1 MTAPAGLSEF
11 SIALRAG
18 TLLSDQY
25 TIVGVLGRPGGFG
38 ITYLAEDIRLDTLVA
53 IKEFLP
59 RELATRAPDR
69 STIITHSGDHD
80 SSFHRGL
87 EQFVREAR
95 TLAKIHH
102 PSVVRV
108 RQFFEANGT
117 AYLVMDYLE
126 GQTLSELLKQ
136 EGGRLRPPQAVDI
149 MIRVL
154 DGLRAA
160 HALNIYH
167 RDVKPSNIYI
177 TAAGH
182 PVLLDFGAARQ
193 ATGTSGASMTA
204 VLTPGFAP
212 LEQYGHRGQGPWT
225 DVYATSAVLYQVL
238 TGVDPVPATDRV
250 GDETDPMVAPAD
262 IDPDIGPAL
271 SDAVMKALSMA
282 PRGRPQTAQ
291 DFQELLRSALAEHQR
306 APAPAPSPSL
316 PPLPPQTVVVER
328 PAVLRLST
336 DPKPAP
342 SAPRADAGPLVSAPS
357 ARDAVVDRS
366 SGSVAVERV
375 SPITVLVARIRKS
388 PAIAA
393 SAVLGVATVAAVLFF
408 AGGGEG
414 QPDPAA
420 PVTTDSVPTKVAE
433 TPVVAPASADTAR
446 EAQRVADSVTRADSI
461 AAARRAARAR
471 ADSLA
476 EARRLAQARA
486 DSIAAARTARAT
498 ENALRKNTP
507 PVATSPVQSG
517 QTAQRPAADTAKP
530 VQGVPDPRYS
540 PYSNSNTA
548 AVPPQTPPT
557 NPPPVTFGAAV
568 AREVQR
574 LADFFNAGD
583 RRNVSR
589 VLTTDETDKI
599 WRKLDGH
606 PQISATAKVVDL
618 NQADSTANF
627 FLVVTD
633 RASQASLFSGEFKA
647 RFIPIPN
654 GLRFLTVTPQR

>member
-1 MTAPAGLSEF
+1 M
-11 SIALRAG
+11 
-18 TLLSDQY
+18 
-25 TIVGVLGRPGGFG
+25 
-38 ITYLAEDIRLDTLVA
+38 
-53 IKEFLP
+53 
-59 RELATRAPDR
+59 
-69 STIITHSGDHD
+69 
-80 SSFHRGL
+80 
-87 EQFVREAR
+87 
-95 TLAKIHH
+95 
-102 PSVVRV
+102 
-108 RQFFEANGT
+108 
-117 AYLVMDYLE
+117 
-126 GQTLSELLKQ
+126 
-136 EGGRLRPPQAVDI
+136 
-149 MIRVL
+149 
-154 DGLRAA
+154 
-160 HALNIYH
+160 
-167 RDVKPSNIYI
+167 
-177 TAAGH
+177 
-182 PVLLDFGAARQ
+182 
-193 ATGTSGASMTA
+193 
-204 VLTPGFAP
+204 
-212 LEQYGHRGQGPWT
+212 
-225 DVYATSAVLYQVL
+225 
-238 TGVDPVPATDRV
+238 
-250 GDETDPMVAPAD
+250 
-262 IDPDIGPAL
+262 
-271 SDAVMKALSMA
+271 
-282 PRGRPQTAQ
+282 
-291 DFQELLRSALAEHQR
+291 
-306 APAPAPSPSL
+306 
-316 PPLPPQTVVVER
+316 
-328 PAVLRLST
+328 
-336 DPKPAP
+336 
-342 SAPRADAGPLVSAPS
+342 
-357 ARDAVVDRS
+357 
-366 SGSVAVERV
+366 
-375 SPITVLVARIRKS
+375 TVLVDRIRKS

-393 SAVLGVATVAAVLFF
+393 SVVLGVAAVAAVLFF

-414 QPDPAA
+414 QPDPGV
-420 PVTTDSVPTKVAE
+420 PVSADSVPTKVAE
-433 TPVVAPASADTAR
+433 TPVVAPASADSAR

-507 PVATSPVQSG
+507 PVVTSPVQSG
-517 QTAQRPAADTAKP
+517 QTAQRPSADTAKL

-606 PQISATAKVVDL
+606 PQISAAAKVVDL

-633 RASQASLFSGEFKA
+633 RASQAYLFSGEFKA